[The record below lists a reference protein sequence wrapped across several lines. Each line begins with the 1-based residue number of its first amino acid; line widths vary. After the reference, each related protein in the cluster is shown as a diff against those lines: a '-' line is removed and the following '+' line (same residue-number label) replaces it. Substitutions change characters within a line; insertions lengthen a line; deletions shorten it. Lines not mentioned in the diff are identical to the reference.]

1 MDEVD
6 PVRTV
11 LDRWKVV
18 RERDRRAIT
27 AQAVGDIPVYVS
39 ESLYQAFRMAAR
51 EPGMCS
57 RPF

>member
-6 PVRTV
+6 PVRSV

-18 RERDRRAIT
+18 RERAHRAIT
-27 AQAVGDIPVYVS
+27 TQAVGDILIDVR
-39 ESLYQAFRMAAR
+39 ESLYKAFRMAAR